1 MNEVKAQEAKPQQE
15 KATYQVRSMV
25 ATELPAER
33 TYPLSSDEF
42 QTLCDGESSRA
53 NSGMWGCIGL
63 LAGGL
68 IGMFSLFENADWS
81 SFWTQRRGML
91 LVYFGVLLAMSAGA
105 LVGFVVCLF
114 KMRKEDTSY
123 SRLKR
128 RVETHFT
135 AAPAPSPEQTQDGQL
150 D

>member
-1 MNEVKAQEAKPQQE
+1 
-15 KATYQVRSMV
+15 MV

-42 QTLCDGESSRA
+42 QTLCDGENSKA

-81 SFWTQRRGML
+81 SFWAQRRGML
-91 LVYFGVLLAMSAGA
+91 LVHFGVLLAISAGA
-105 LVGFVVCLF
+105 LVGFVICLF

-123 SRLKR
+123 SRLKKR
-128 RVETHFT
+128 IDNHFT
-135 AAPAPSPEQTQDGQL
+135 TAPAPSEPTQADSLEGS
-150 D
+150 